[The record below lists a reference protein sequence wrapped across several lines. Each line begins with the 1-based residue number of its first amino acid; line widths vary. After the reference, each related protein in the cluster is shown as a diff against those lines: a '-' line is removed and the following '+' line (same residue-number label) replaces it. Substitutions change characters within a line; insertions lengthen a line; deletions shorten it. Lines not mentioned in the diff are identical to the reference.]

1 MSVLVEPTL
10 PSQRV
15 RDSAPALFD
24 LGLSENPFPPLP
36 SIMTAVSETIG
47 QANRYPEFLPQR
59 LPRMIAEH
67 LGVGAAEVVV
77 GAGATG
83 VAMQVMRALGTGEL
97 VTSTPTFDGYPLMAE
112 MAGLSLVPVPLD
124 TAGDQDLPALRR
136 AVNRRTALM
145 VLCRPHNPTG
155 TVLDTG
161 AVRSFLAAIPR
172 RVPVLLDEAY
182 VEFLAPADRLDLRAL
197 LHRHANLLILR
208 TFSKAYGLAGL
219 RIGYCVGRGELIE
232 RIRAQQLPFGI
243 GTAAVAAVRAA
254 YAADDELHSRVTHIN
269 TEREALRNTLRAC
282 GIDVPASHANF
293 LYLPGPGVATALRRA
308 GIRAKPYPDGSARI
322 TVGDPAA
329 GRAVHAALRDL
340 RGPWRQID

>member
-1 MSVLVEPTL
+1 MSVLVEPTI
-10 PSQRV
+10 PAQRF
-15 RDSAPALFD
+15 RGSAPALFD

-36 SIMTAVSETIG
+36 SIITAVNETIA

-67 LGVGAAEVVV
+67 LGVGAEEVVV

-83 VAMQVMRALGTGEL
+83 VAMQVMRALGAGEL

-112 MAGLSLVPVPLD
+112 MAGLSLAPVPLD
-124 TAGDQDLPALRR
+124 TAGDQDLAALRR
-136 AVNRRTALM
+136 AVTRRTTLI

-155 TVLDTG
+155 TVLDAD

-182 VEFLAPADRLDLRAL
+182 VEFLAPADRLDLHAL
-197 LHRHANLLILR
+197 LRRHANLLVLR

-254 YAADDELHSRVTHIN
+254 YAADDELHTRVARIT
-269 TEREALRNTLRAC
+269 TERESLRTALRAC
-282 GIDVPASHANF
+282 GIDVPISHANF

-308 GIRAKPYPDGSARI
+308 GIRAKAYPDGSARI

-340 RGPWRQID
+340 RGPWRQIG